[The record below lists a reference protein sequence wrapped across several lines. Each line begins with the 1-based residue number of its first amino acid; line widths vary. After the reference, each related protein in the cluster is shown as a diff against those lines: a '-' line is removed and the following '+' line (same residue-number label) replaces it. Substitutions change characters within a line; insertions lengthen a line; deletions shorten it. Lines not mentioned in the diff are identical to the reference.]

1 MKQARAVI
9 SSVAVVFLVNVGFVG
24 TAGAQ
29 EAQRDLRP
37 AAKIGL
43 PVVPFM
49 EGWYDNG
56 DGTVTVSYGY
66 ENRNETDVIIPRGD
80 NNYIEPAHLNGM
92 QPEVYFRGRHMGVFA
107 ITIPASM
114 GTERAWW
121 HLKTGNAAATK
132 VPGERGV
139 SAYEL
144 DRNPRPQGSVSPL
157 IWFEEGKPGTGPEGV
172 MASTVKTVAVGA
184 PLTIEVGTSDP
195 SVRDRTNPVFANP
208 LDSRV
213 MWYAHQGP
221 GEVQF
226 TEHPSTPFMTTP
238 DASLRNAMPAS
249 PARIAIPE
257 SNGPA
262 LVIATFSEPGEYL
275 IRARV
280 DNWNASDSDGFDQC
294 CWSNAYQR
302 VRVTP

>member
-1 MKQARAVI
+1 MSKIRAIIVN
-9 SSVAVVFLVNVGFVG
+9 VAIVGLVNAVLVVS
-24 TAGAQ
+24 AGGQ

-37 AAKIGL
+37 PAKSGL
-43 PVVPFM
+43 PIVPFM
-49 EGWYDNG
+49 EGWYDND
-56 DGTVTVSYGY
+56 DGSVTVSYGY
-66 ENRNETDVIIPRGD
+66 QNRNETEVVIPKGG
-80 NNYIEPAHLNGM
+80 NNYIEPAQLDGM
-92 QPEVYFRGRHMGVFA
+92 QPEVYFPGRHMGVFA

-114 GTERAWW
+114 ATETAWW
-121 HLKTGNAAATK
+121 HLKTGNSEATK

-139 SAYEL
+139 AAYEL
-144 DRNPRPQGSVSPL
+144 DRNSRPQGSVQPL

-172 MASTVKTVAVGA
+172 MAATVKTVAVGA
-184 PLTIEVGTSDP
+184 ALMMEVGTTDP
-195 SVRDRTNPVFANP
+195 SVRDTTNPVFAKP

-213 MWYAHQGP
+213 MWYKHQGP
-221 GEVQF
+221 GDVQF

-257 SNGPA
+257 SKGPA
-262 LVIATFSEPGEYL
+262 RVIATFSEPGEYL
-275 IRARV
+275 IRARL

-302 VRVTP
+302 VHVTP